1 MRFFERLFRI
11 DLLEPDTPLG
21 IVFYAIL
28 FLLLAGLASRALR
41 LAVDKM
47 LARDQHGLIDRT
59 VASFLT
65 QLAQIAIYVFALT
78 FYAHL
83 IPALSRLG
91 TALLAGV
98 SIASVVLGLAA
109 QSTLGNLIS
118 GVALLLY
125 RPIRLD
131 DVVQVTTPSGPE
143 TGVVERLTL
152 GYTLL
157 RTPDDRRI
165 IVPNSAMA
173 SQVTVNLNTW
183 RLQAMAIVNVAL
195 SQEEDV
201 GEIRHALLAMGEAHP
216 KVRRVIECAVRQH
229 GDAGLVLSL
238 RLWCPDTETARQVE
252 RDLAERIR
260 KELHVRGVVASVQGE
275 LPRTA

>member
-1 MRFFERLFRI
+1 MRLFRI
-11 DLLEPDTPLG
+11 DLLEPETPLG

-28 FLLLAGLASRALR
+28 FLLLAGLLSRALR
-41 LAVDKM
+41 LAVDKV
-47 LARDQHGLIDRT
+47 LSRDEHGLIDRT

-65 QLAQIAIYVFALT
+65 QLAQIAIYILALT

-83 IPALSRLG
+83 IPALSRVG

-109 QSTLGNLIS
+109 QNTLGNLVA
-118 GVALLLY
+118 GVAILLY

-131 DVVQVTTPSGPE
+131 DVVQVTTPAGPE
-143 TGVVERLTL
+143 TGIVERLTL

-157 RTPDDRRI
+157 RTADDRRI

-183 RLQAMAIVNVAL
+183 RLQAMAIVNVVL
-195 SQEEDV
+195 SGDEDV
-201 GEIRHALLAMGEAHP
+201 SEIRHALLAMGEAHP
-216 KVRRVIECAVRQH
+216 KVTRVIECAVRPH
-229 GDAGLVLSL
+229 GDGGLALSL
-238 RLWCPDTETARQVE
+238 RLWCPDTESARQAE

-260 KELHVRGVVASVQGE
+260 NELHVRGVAASVQ
-275 LPRTA
+275 PRAASDGQAAV

>member
-28 FLLLAGLASRALR
+28 FLVLAGLASRALR
-41 LAVDKM
+41 LAVDKL

-195 SQEEDV
+195 SREEDV
-201 GEIRHALLAMGEAHP
+201 GEIRHELLAMGEAHP
-216 KVRRVIECAVRQH
+216 KVSRVIECAVRQH

-252 RDLAERIR
+252 RDLADRIR

>member
-1 MRFFERLFRI
+1 MSFLERLFRI
-11 DLLEPDTPLG
+11 DLLEPETPLG

-28 FLLLAGLASRALR
+28 FLLLAGLLSRALR
-41 LAVDKM
+41 LAVDKI
-47 LARDQHGLIDRT
+47 LERDEHGLIDPT

-65 QLAQIAIYVFALT
+65 QLAQIAIYILALT

-83 IPALSRLG
+83 IPALSRVG

-109 QSTLGNLIS
+109 QNTLGNLVA

-131 DVVQVTTPSGPE
+131 DVVQVATPGGPE

-157 RTPDDRRI
+157 RTADDRRI

-173 SQVTVNLNTW
+173 TQVTVNLNTW
-183 RLQAMAIVNVAL
+183 KLQAMAIVNVVL
-195 SQEEDV
+195 SRDDDV
-201 GEIRHALLAMGEAHP
+201 GDVRHGLLAMGEAHP
-216 KVRRVIECAVRQH
+216 KVTRVIECAVREH
-229 GDAGLVLSL
+229 EDARVVLSL
-238 RLWCPDTETARQVE
+238 RLWCRDSETAQQVE
-252 RDLAERIR
+252 RDLVERIR
-260 KELHVRGVVASVQGE
+260 GELHLRAE
-275 LPRTA
+275 

>member
-1 MRFFERLFRI
+1 MRLFRI

-28 FLLLAGLASRALR
+28 FLVLAGLLSRALR
-41 LAVDKM
+41 LAVEKV
-47 LARDQHGLIDRT
+47 LARDEHGLIDRT

-83 IPALSRLG
+83 IPALSRVG

-98 SIASVVLGLAA
+98 SIASVVIGLAA
-109 QSTLGNLIS
+109 QNTLGNLVA
-118 GVALLLY
+118 GVAILLY

-131 DVVQVTTPSGPE
+131 DLVQVTTPAGPE

-157 RTPDDRRI
+157 RTADDRRI

-173 SQVTVNLNTW
+173 TQVTVNLNTW
-183 RLQAMAIVNVAL
+183 KLQAMAIVNVVL
-195 SQEEDV
+195 GGDEDV
-201 GEIRHALLAMGEAHP
+201 SEIRHALLAMGEAHP
-216 KVRRVIECAVRQH
+216 KVTQVIECAVRPH
-229 GDAGLVLSL
+229 GESGVVLSL
-238 RLWCPDTETARQVE
+238 RLWCSDSETARQVE
-252 RDLAERIR
+252 RDLAERIGN
-260 KELHVRGVVASVQGE
+260 ELHLRGIAASVQGRGT
-275 LPRTA
+275 LDPRAGG

>member
-28 FLLLAGLASRALR
+28 FLVLAGLASRALR
-41 LAVDKM
+41 LAVDKL

-216 KVRRVIECAVRQH
+216 KVSRVIECAVRQH

-238 RLWCPDTETARQVE
+238 RLWCPDTDTARQVE
-252 RDLAERIR
+252 RDLADRIR

>member
-1 MRFFERLFRI
+1 VSFFERLFRI

-28 FLLLAGLASRALR
+28 FLVLAGLISRALR
-41 LAVDKM
+41 LAVDKV
-47 LARDQHGLIDRT
+47 LARDEHGLIDRT

-65 QLAQIAIYVFALT
+65 QLAQIAIYVVALT

-83 IPALSRLG
+83 IPALSRVG

-109 QSTLGNLIS
+109 QNTLGNLVA

-131 DVVQVTTPSGPE
+131 DVVQVATPGGPE

-157 RTPDDRRI
+157 RTADDRRI

-183 RLQAMAIVNVAL
+183 RLQAMAIVNLVL
-195 SQEEDV
+195 SRDEDA

-216 KVRRVIECAVRQH
+216 KVTQVIECAMREH
-229 GDAGLVLSL
+229 GDAGVVLSL

-252 RDLAERIR
+252 RDLVDRIR
-260 KELHVRGVVASVQGE
+260 NELHVRGVAGSVQEEVG
-275 LPRTA
+275 RTA

>member
-28 FLLLAGLASRALR
+28 FLVLAGLASRALR
-41 LAVDKM
+41 LAVDKL

-216 KVRRVIECAVRQH
+216 KVSRVIECAVRQH

-238 RLWCPDTETARQVE
+238 RLWCPDTDTARQVE
-252 RDLAERIR
+252 RDLADRIR
-260 KELHVRGVVASVQGE
+260 KELQVRGVVASVQGE

>member
-28 FLLLAGLASRALR
+28 FLALAGLASRALR
-41 LAVDKM
+41 LAVDKV

-65 QLAQIAIYVFALT
+65 QLAQIAIYVFGLT

-195 SQEEDV
+195 SGDEDV

-216 KVRRVIECAVRQH
+216 KVTRVIECAVRQH

-260 KELHVRGVVASVQGE
+260 KELHVRGVVGSVQGE

>member
-1 MRFFERLFRI
+1 MKFFERLFRI

-28 FLLLAGLASRALR
+28 FLVLAGLASRALR
-41 LAVDKM
+41 LAVDKL

-195 SQEEDV
+195 SREEDV

-216 KVRRVIECAVRQH
+216 KVSRVIECAVRQH

-238 RLWCPDTETARQVE
+238 RLWCPDTDTARQVE

-260 KELHVRGVVASVQGE
+260 KELDVRGVVGSVQGE

>member
-1 MRFFERLFRI
+1 MRLFRI
-11 DLLEPDTPLG
+11 DLLEPETPLG

-28 FLLLAGLASRALR
+28 FLLLAGLLSRALR
-41 LAVDKM
+41 LAVDKV
-47 LARDQHGLIDRT
+47 LSRDEHGLIDRT

-65 QLAQIAIYVFALT
+65 QLAQIAIYILALT

-83 IPALSRLG
+83 IPALSRVG

-109 QSTLGNLIS
+109 QNTLGNLVA
-118 GVALLLY
+118 GVAILLY

-131 DVVQVTTPSGPE
+131 DVVQVTTPAGPE
-143 TGVVERLTL
+143 TGIVERLTL

-157 RTPDDRRI
+157 RTADDRRI

-183 RLQAMAIVNVAL
+183 RLQAMAIVNVVL
-195 SQEEDV
+195 SGDEDV

-216 KVRRVIECAVRQH
+216 KVTRVIECAVRPH
-229 GDAGLVLSL
+229 GDAGLALSL
-238 RLWCPDTETARQVE
+238 RLWCPDTESARQAE

-260 KELHVRGVVASVQGE
+260 NELHVRGVAASVQARAESDGQ
-275 LPRTA
+275 AAV

>member
-1 MRFFERLFRI
+1 
-11 DLLEPDTPLG
+11 
-21 IVFYAIL
+21 
-28 FLLLAGLASRALR
+28 
-41 LAVDKM
+41 VDKV

-195 SQEEDV
+195 SQDEDV

-216 KVRRVIECAVRQH
+216 KVSRVIECAVRQH

-238 RLWCPDTETARQVE
+238 RLWCPDTDTARQVE
-252 RDLAERIR
+252 RDLADRIR

>member
-28 FLLLAGLASRALR
+28 FLVLAGLVSRALR
-41 LAVDKM
+41 LAVAKV
-47 LARDQHGLIDRT
+47 LARDEHGLIDRT

-65 QLAQIAIYVFALT
+65 QLAQIAIYIFALT

-83 IPALSRLG
+83 IPALSRVG

-109 QSTLGNLIS
+109 QSTLGNLIA

-131 DVVQVTTPSGPE
+131 DVIQVATPAGPE
-143 TGVVERLTL
+143 TGIVERLTL

-157 RTPDDRRI
+157 RTADDRRI

-173 SQVTVNLNTW
+173 TQVTVNLNTW
-183 RLQAMAIVNVAL
+183 KLQVMATVNVVL
-195 SQEEDV
+195 SGDEDV

-216 KVRRVIECAVRQH
+216 KVTRVIECAVRQH
-229 GDAGLVLSL
+229 GDTGVVLSL
-238 RLWCPDTETARQVE
+238 RVWCPDTDTARQVE
-252 RDLAERIR
+252 RELAERIR
-260 KELHVRGVVASVQGE
+260 NELHVRGVAASIQG
-275 LPRTA
+275 RDSSAS